1 MACDG
6 NCAKCPVQCG
16 ASKILGKINSNP
28 EEVKPDKPQIEKEQ
42 EKMSNTKNMVKA
54 AGCGAPSDP
63 EDIRQ
68 NAAIIAIA
76 QELESMK
83 NFGGSTPLST
93 GIKSSLH
100 LAQCMAVIGILGAM
114 AAAFMSWTAL
124 RDLQRMCADNAALRE
139 EIRRVEE
146 KADAAKEKAMRSIEC
161 IRENHRN

>member
-16 ASKILGKINSNP
+16 ASKILEKINSKP

-68 NAAIIAIA
+68 NAAIIAIV

>member
-16 ASKILGKINSNP
+16 AAKILEKIKADP
-28 EEVKPDKPQIEKEQ
+28 EKETEKLQTKKEQ

-68 NAAIIAIA
+68 NAAIIAIS
-76 QELESMK
+76 QELEGMR

-100 LAQCMAVIGILGAM
+100 QAQCMAVIGILGAM

>member
-6 NCAKCPVQCG
+6 NCAKCPIQCG
-16 ASKILGKINSNP
+16 AAKILEKIKTDP
-28 EEVKPDKPQIEKEQ
+28 EKEAEKLQTKKEQ
-42 EKMSNTKNMVKA
+42 EKMSNTKNIVKA

-63 EDIRQ
+63 EEIRQ
-68 NAAIIAIA
+68 NAAILSIAKD
-76 QELESMK
+76 LEEIK

-93 GIKSSLH
+93 GIKSTLH
-100 LAQCMAVIGILGAM
+100 QAQCMAVIGILGAM

-146 KADAAKEKAMRSIEC
+146 KADSAKEKAMRSIEC